1 MAVDAR
7 GSIGAATAQSSW
19 WREERFRHWAYQVAA
34 VAITAAVIGYF
45 WHNAAVN
52 MARQGIAAGF
62 GFLNRE
68 AGFEISTSLISYTPA
83 DT

>member
-7 GSIGAATAQSSW
+7 GSIGAAAMGTSR
-19 WREERFRHWAYQVAA
+19 WRDPHVRSLIYQIGSIAI
-34 VAITAAVIGYF
+34 VAIVVAYF
-45 WHNAAVN
+45 AHNAAVN

-68 AGFEISTSLISYTPA
+68 AGFEISSSLISYTPA